1 MSFPE
6 VAIAG
11 LIAFTLTVL
20 LTPLFKWIAVR
31 MKAIREPG
39 GRHQHVRP
47 VPLFGGAAVIIAIL
61 LTWILHPTLVFTSD
75 LVALFVGLLLLLIMG
90 VLDDVL
96 ELAWPILLLGHL
108 AAGIFLL
115 AGAISLTSVNIAG
128 VIRLDQVLFSLPD
141 AYCFADT
148 CVLPLLGSVLLLAW
162 IVVVVNALN
171 WLDGADGVASSV
183 AAVALLALM
192 FLALRPHVGQPP
204 LMILAAAG
212 FGAALAFLIFNAPPA
227 KVFLG
232 SAGSFGLGY
241 LIAALAVLSGAKL
254 ATTATVLLIPLA
266 DMAAVLIKRF
276 YAGVSLTQGDRRHLH
291 HTLKKRGVSPR
302 KLLLLYVAAVAV
314 FGAAA
319 VLLPQ
324 PIKSIVLLVGFLALT
339 LTLVLLDNG
348 IERKFK

>member
-20 LTPLFKWIAVR
+20 LTPLFKRIAVR

-96 ELAWPILLLGHL
+96 EL

-204 LMILAAAG
+204 IAILAAAG

-254 ATTATVLLIPLA
+254 ATAATVLLIPLA

-339 LTLVLLDNG
+339 LTLVLLDNKTHG
-348 IERKFK
+348 T